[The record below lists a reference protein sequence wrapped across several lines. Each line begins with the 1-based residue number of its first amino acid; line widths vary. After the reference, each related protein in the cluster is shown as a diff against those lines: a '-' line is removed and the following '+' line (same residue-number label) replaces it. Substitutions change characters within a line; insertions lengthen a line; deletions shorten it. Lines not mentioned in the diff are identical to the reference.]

1 MDLSTIGGLTGL
13 VAIVIV
19 VGKEIYRLVN
29 HSRCRSRCCSWT
41 GVVSMDIEKT
51 TPQAEKP
58 FLEPNVGGLIT
69 LNEKGELEHYD
80 AALGKKVPYK
90 S

>member
-1 MDLSTIGGLTGL
+1 
-13 VAIVIV
+13 
-19 VGKEIYRLVN
+19 
-29 HSRCRSRCCSWT
+29 
-41 GVVSMDIEKT
+41 MDIEKT